1 MDFKDCVSFAN
12 DVRVCYLATNDH
24 GQPRV
29 RALGMWYADETGFY
43 LQTATMKDMYRQLQ
57 ADPRVEL
64 CFYKPGEASGRMMR
78 VEGRIEFLDDP
89 ALKRKC
95 IEDRPFLKSFGLTP
109 ESPELIIF
117 RLGKGQAYFWTMQD
131 NLKPKQMIRF
141 G

>member
-1 MDFKDCVSFAN
+1 MDFKDCVDFAN
-12 DVRVCYLATNDH
+12 DVKVGFLATNDK

-43 LQTATMKDMYRQLQ
+43 LQTGAMKDLYRQLK

-64 CFYKPGEASGRMMR
+64 CFWKPGEMSGKMLRA
-78 VEGRIEFLDDP
+78 EGKIEFLND
-89 ALKRKC
+89 KEMKKKC
-95 IEDRPFLKSFGLTP
+95 IQDRPFLKSFGMTAD
-109 ESPELIIF
+109 SPELIIF

-131 NLKPKQMIRF
+131 NFKPKQMIKF